1 VVITLSGSVLFESGK
16 YELLPIA
23 QSKLDEVA
31 QALKDQGY
39 KKIIV
44 EGHTDSR
51 GGDEA
56 NLTLSQRRAD
66 SVRTYLV
73 SRGIDSA
80 KITSVG
86 IGEARPWR
94 TTRAPR
100 AAPTTAAWSSWS
112 RRSDPAN
119 VSPRGAPAAA
129 APARGGAVHVS
140 HQRCRRTRSSSGR
153 PLLRTRGVRR
163 VAEGREGHRLDGRW
177 QRAPRRPPPVERGDP
192 AGSEPD
198 AGSGEDQVIHGDGRV
213 DWCG

>member
-1 VVITLSGSVLFESGK
+1 MAGDGCPVYTKVIVKRDRL
-16 YELLPIA
+16 ELREKIMFAWDEATFDAVSLPL
-23 QSKLDEVA
+23 LDEVA

-86 IGEARPWR
+86 IGEARPV
-94 TTRAPR
+94 ADNE
-100 AAPTTAAWSSWS
+100 S
-112 RRSDPAN
+112 
-119 VSPRGAPAAA
+119 
-129 APARGGAVHVS
+129 
-140 HQRCRRTRSSSGR
+140 
-153 PLLRTRGVRR
+153 
-163 VAEGREGHRLDGRW
+163 AEGR
-177 QRAPRRPPPVERGDP
+177 ANNRRVELVVTP
-192 AGSEPD
+192 E
-198 AGSGEDQVIHGDGRV
+198 
-213 DWCG
+213 